1 MPTYNKLVRDKIPEI
16 LDEKRKIFSYHVAGK
31 EEYTQKLREKL
42 VEEVNEFLEE
52 PSVGE
57 LADIQEVI
65 FALLEDMGESQ
76 SKLASVQGTK
86 VASRGGFRMGCILE
100 HVED

>member
-16 LDEKRKIFSYHVAGK
+16 LDEKKKTFSYHMAGK
-31 EEYTQKLREKL
+31 EEYTQKLKEKL
-42 VEEVNEFLEE
+42 IEEVNEFLEE

-57 LADIQEVI
+57 LADIQEVM

-76 SKLASVQGTK
+76 SKLASVQGSK
-86 VASRGGFRMGCILE
+86 ASSRGTFRMGCILE
-100 HVED
+100 YVED

>member
-1 MPTYNKLVRDKIPEI
+1 MITYNKLVRDKIPQI
-16 LDEKRKIFSYHVAGK
+16 LDENRKTFSYHVASGK
-31 EEYTQKLREKL
+31 EYTQKLKEKL

-52 PSVGE
+52 PSVEE

-76 SKLASVQGTK
+76 SKLVSTQGSK
-86 VASRGGFRMGCILE
+86 AASRGAFRMGCILE
-100 HVED
+100 YVED

>member
-16 LDEKRKIFSYHVAGK
+16 LDEKKKTFSYHVAGK

-57 LADIQEVI
+57 LADIQEVV
-65 FALLEDMGESQ
+65 FALLDDLNEPQ
-76 SKLASVQGTK
+76 SKLASVQGLKGAT
-86 VASRGGFRMGCILE
+86 RGGFRMGYILE
-100 HVED
+100 YVED

>member
-1 MPTYNKLVRDKIPEI
+1 MPTYNKLVRDKIPGI
-16 LDEKRKIFSYHVAGK
+16 LDEKKKTFSYHHAGK

-42 VEEVNEFLEE
+42 LEEVNEFLEK

-65 FALLEDMGESQ
+65 FALLDDMGKSQPTLTSAQES
-76 SKLASVQGTK
+76 KA
-86 VASRGGFRMGCILE
+86 ASRGAFRTRCILE
-100 HVED
+100 YVED